1 MVNEGW
7 KRYGE
12 LRMANYLTVK
22 QVCEYIGIK
31 DTETIYRY
39 IRQKKLKAY
48 KLGGK
53 NSNRPWRIKLTDLE
67 LFVTGQEP
75 EPEHTESTDRE

>member
-1 MVNEGW
+1 
-7 KRYGE
+7 
-12 LRMANYLTVK
+12 MANYLTVK

-75 EPEHTESTDRE
+75 EPEHTESTDREQSGQRTGLGFCLS